1 MSTLT
6 ELSTQVAAATTDHWD
21 GPPFPFFLFPLFWL
35 LALAVIATLIW
46 TGRRRRDRTAGR
58 RAGEQRLAERLADGS
73 IDVQEYR
80 ARLAILRDK

>member
-1 MSTLT
+1 MNTLT
-6 ELSTQVAAATTDHWD
+6 DLATLAAGTGDRWD

-35 LALAVIATLIW
+35 AAFALVAVLIW

-73 IDVQEYR
+73 IDAQEYR
-80 ARLAILRDK
+80 ARLEILREK